1 MSTVIVHVLSFF
13 VRGFKTNMSLLCVK
27 MFSSSKFKRRF
38 DNFSSRKVSNL
49 IIFKR
54 GSGGHLS

>member
-1 MSTVIVHVLSFF
+1 MSTVIVHVLTFF
-13 VRGFKTNMSLLCVK
+13 VRGIKAHMSLLCVK

-38 DNFSSRKVSNL
+38 DNFACRKVSNP

>member
-1 MSTVIVHVLSFF
+1 MHVLTFF
-13 VRGFKTNMSLLCVK
+13 VRGIKAHMSLLCVK

-38 DNFSSRKVSNL
+38 DNFACRKVSNP